1 MQLGD
6 KVLVDEYSSDSK
18 KSVNQITKEDLLGTE
33 IILPGKE
40 LNRKEKEIVLGALS
54 LFDLKDRANWERL
67 GKTEEEREK
76 SFKLDKFQVL
86 RWMSATGTPDWTSY
100 RGKGPPNYKD
110 NDLTDYFL
118 QLTNEIVNIGYDG
131 LDDHPKLQF
140 LLFCLLGVGEKMDH
154 IWISPMKKKINK
166 NKLNEIIES
175 DINKNNNFN
184 QEIIKQ
190 NMLMADEFIP
200 EMTIPTN
207 LIYLKGRLNGIN
219 TRIMIDTGASSCV
232 IFKSIVDKCGL
243 GYLVDSSTSVMVQGA
258 HGMKPTLGTIWFAE
272 IEIEIDTDKWVSI
285 PISVEVIDDSET
297 IKTKQIIKEHY
308 EKINEII
315 GVNRY
320 CFKCCNL
327 IGPPASF

>member
-166 NKLNEIIES
+166 NKLNEIILKRYNYQ
-175 DINKNNNFN
+175 IND
-184 QEIIKQ
+184 QELNMIKQ
-190 NMLMADEFIP
+190 SMSSEDI
-200 EMTIPTN
+200 IN
-207 LIYLKGRLNGIN
+207 LAKDL
-219 TRIMIDTGASSCV
+219 
-232 IFKSIVDKCGL
+232 GL
-243 GYLVDSSTSVMVQGA
+243 
-258 HGMKPTLGTIWFAE
+258 
-272 IEIEIDTDKWVSI
+272 TDK
-285 PISVEVIDDSET
+285 E
-297 IKTKQIIKEHY
+297 IKELDS
-308 EKINEII
+308 N
-315 GVNRY
+315 V
-320 CFKCCNL
+320 
-327 IGPPASF
+327 